1 MTGTAPPPPSQNGG
15 FDVQPV
21 HVYYASGLVKDA
33 QIGHAG
39 RATALVD
46 SLNKYNQSAGAGW
59 GADAFATAYMQV
71 TEKFLEAWGKS
82 VVSVG
87 GAAVGLTVTANH
99 YVQADW
105 EASGRKGAQPKN
117 APHPPVIDSPPRYGP
132 VNSIKWSGT
141 GEDADSW
148 WISGAIGEF
157 PDFLADVIRP
167 AIEHGLNLGKVHEIT
182 PGFKQRDGRAMANA
196 WRLIAGEAVKGSDEF
211 TAAISTI
218 TDTRKNGEW
227 QRAMRAF
234 GQSIWGTTEWGRARD
249 ENLNRVETGR
259 QWRTNRDLQPAARRP
274 IVDVLK
280 KTAETVP
287 EVLDHLA
294 GVMDTTR
301 ATTERCGREAAE
313 ATVKDL
319 TTGLDPLDAT
329 KLAVGLLV
337 AEIVI
342 RFRSHMDKATMD
354 AAVENYHREFSEAAV
369 KLNALVPELDEA
381 ILSAPTY
388 ESEIARAQ
396 GFGARSLNEFK
407 QEHRWQRG
415 GEGHSPYMYSFDLAT
430 NEDLGGGHTLEK
442 HVGKTDEQL
451 LQRHRDEAKGSG
463 KLQLMST
470 SSFPDVESAQ
480 KYTQY
485 CIRQNTSEIQ
495 DWLKN
500 PPPQPPSRSFQ
511 VASVPLE
518 GPLTGK
524 AVTGRTSEQLDAFRP
539 GPVHDAHGV
548 STRLKY
554 DPNLNPPFVV
564 LTSMP
569 E

>member
-1 MTGTAPPPPSQNGG
+1 MAGTAPPPPNQNGG

-21 HVYYASGLVKDA
+21 HVYHASELVKDA
-33 QIGHAG
+33 QFAHAD
-39 RATALVD
+39 RASALVD
-46 SLNKYNQSAGAGW
+46 ALNKYNQSAGRGW
-59 GADAFATAYMQV
+59 GAHNFAVAYMIV
-71 TEKFLEAWGKS
+71 TEKFLEAWGRS

-87 GAAVGLTVTANH
+87 GAAVGLTITANH
-99 YVQADW
+99 YVLADW
-105 EASGRKGAQPKN
+105 EASGRKGTQPRN
-117 APHPPVIDSPPRYGP
+117 APEPVVIDKPPRYGP

-148 WISGAIGEF
+148 WISGILGEF
-157 PDFLADVIRP
+157 PDWLALIVGPSFQHLLR
-167 AIEHGLNLGKVHEIT
+167 LGKAHEIT
-182 PGFKQRDGRAMANA
+182 PGFKQEDGRNMAKS
-196 WRLIAGEAVKGSDEF
+196 WRLIAGETTKASDEF
-211 TAAISTI
+211 TDAISTI
-218 TDTRKNGEW
+218 TDTRGNGEW

-234 GQSIWGTTEWGRARD
+234 GQSVWGSTEWGRALD
-249 ENLNRVETGR
+249 ENRNRAETGR
-259 QWRTNRDLQPAARRP
+259 SWRTNRDLPPAGRRP

-280 KTAETVP
+280 KTADALQET
-287 EVLDHLA
+287 LDHLA
-294 GVMDTTR
+294 QVMDTTR
-301 ATTERCGREAAE
+301 ATTERCGKEAAR
-313 ATVKDL
+313 ATAKDF
-319 TTGLDPLDAT
+319 TGGLGLRDVT
-329 KLAVGLLV
+329 KLGVG
-337 AEIVI
+337 AIVGEVMLS
-342 RFRSHMDKATMD
+342 FRSHMDQATVD
-354 AAVENYHREFSEAAV
+354 AAVDNYHREFDAAAD
-369 KLNALVPELDEA
+369 KLIKLVPELEEA

-388 ESEIARAQ
+388 QSEIARAQ

-407 QEHRWQRG
+407 QEHSWQRG
-415 GEGHSPYMYSFDLAT
+415 GESPSLFMYSFDLAT

-485 CIRQNTSEIQ
+485 CIRQNTAEIQ

-500 PPPQPPSRSFQ
+500 PPPSPPSRSFQ
-511 VASVPLE
+511 VSSVPLE
-518 GPLTGK
+518 GPLQGN
-524 AVTGRTSEQLDAFRP
+524 AVTGRTSEKASASYA

-548 STRLKY
+548 STRIKY
-554 DPNLNPPFVV
+554 DPNLNPPFVI